1 MTLKVFKLT
10 TNLLELTSNLLGLTM
25 TPCPPGEL
33 VDADSNSEVIKGQA
47 NRPGGW
53 LHAPAYLELFA
64 AAEERPTVRV
74 KSAPPYLGNSKGDF
88 PVAFQEAAFCLLY
101 ARSMRRSS
109 RAAVQRY
116 SV

>member
-10 TNLLELTSNLLGLTM
+10 TNLLELTSNLLGLTT

-74 KSAPPYLGNSKGDF
+74 KSAPPLPRKLKRGF
-88 PVAFQEAAFCLLY
+88 PGRLPGGGRLP
-101 ARSMRRSS
+101 
-109 RAAVQRY
+109 
-116 SV
+116 SVRPVDETVKQGCRPAL